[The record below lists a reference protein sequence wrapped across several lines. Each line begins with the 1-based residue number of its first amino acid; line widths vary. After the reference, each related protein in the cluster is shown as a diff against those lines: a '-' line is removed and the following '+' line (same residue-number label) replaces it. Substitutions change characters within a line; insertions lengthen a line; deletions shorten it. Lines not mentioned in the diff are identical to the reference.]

1 MKQTTHLEVPPL
13 KILKETPGWWLS
25 PTPLKNDGVK
35 VSWDDNI
42 PNIWKV
48 IIQSCS
54 KPPTRST
61 MANHPEHRSTASC
74 ASRWS
79 SKRFS
84 WQRTD
89 MTSSQTMASDLNGKF
104 HEVSR
109 GTTAATT
116 TIESCDCLTDTYVT
130 WGENLGILLVY
141 IVLSPNLTVIHVD
154 IHHITM
160 VMSHT
165 NIHKP
170 CNFTIQLSDF
180 ITTTLCLILPPR
192 LRQWHHWD
200 WTFSKEDPQNNS
212 LYNQLTVKHGVDGD
226 PISWLLQFSWSAL
239 GHVMVEI
246 GLETLVMVIRATPN
260 IQKVEGGQP

>member
-1 MKQTTHLEVPPL
+1 
-13 KILKETPGWWLS
+13 
-25 PTPLKNDGVK
+25 
-35 VSWDDNI
+35 
-42 PNIWKV
+42 
-48 IIQSCS
+48 
-54 KPPTRST
+54 
-61 MANHPEHRSTASC
+61 
-74 ASRWS
+74 
-79 SKRFS
+79 
-84 WQRTD
+84 

-180 ITTTLCLILPPR
+180 ITTTLCLILP
-192 LRQWHHWD
+192 
-200 WTFSKEDPQNNS
+200 T
-212 LYNQLTVKHGVDGD
+212 
-226 PISWLLQFSWSAL
+226 
-239 GHVMVEI
+239 EI
-246 GLETLVMVIRATPN
+246 GTIWDNDTIEIEHLARRSHRTTVCITS
-260 IQKVEGGQP
+260 